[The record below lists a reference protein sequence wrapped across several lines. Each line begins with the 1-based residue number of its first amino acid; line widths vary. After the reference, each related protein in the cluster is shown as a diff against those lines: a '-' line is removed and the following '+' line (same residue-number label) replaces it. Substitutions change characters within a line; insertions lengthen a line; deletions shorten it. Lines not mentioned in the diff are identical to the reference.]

1 MGRVHNELWA
11 DVVLTGLGL
20 FAMATAIMLVA
31 KRNPVSVALVDY
43 YLAVS
48 RRAPRWMPL
57 PLNSVKSTRGF
68 ITMVRIIAASA
79 HAGALVFSMAGAALV
94 VVGIDILE

>member
-1 MGRVHNELWA
+1 MSRVVTEFWA
-11 DVVLTGLGL
+11 DVVLIALGAL
-20 FAMATAIMLVA
+20 AMATAVMLVA

-43 YLAVS
+43 YLAVA

-68 ITMVRIIAASA
+68 IVMVRIIAGSA

-94 VVGIDILE
+94 VVGVDILE

>member
-1 MGRVHNELWA
+1 MGRVNGELSA
-11 DVVLTGLGL
+11 DLILIVLGALAL
-20 FAMATAIMLVA
+20 ATAIMLVA

-43 YLAVS
+43 YLAVA

-68 ITMVRIIAASA
+68 IVMVRIIAGSA

-94 VVGIDILE
+94 VVGVDILE